1 MNFTDF
7 NAMVE
12 SNAASLR
19 SSWRNYSLSSSA
31 LIAVI
36 VFGGEHL
43 DGKRPMMVFAI
54 LGVNLLLLLS
64 TDSQMAQFQAY
75 EKTCHLNLQTQQLGK
90 IGPKHLLVRSVLSA
104 P

>member
-54 LGVNLLLLLS
+54 LGVNLCYS
-64 TDSQMAQFQAY
+64 SVRIVKWRSSKHY

>member
-1 MNFTDF
+1 MNFSDF

-12 SNAASLR
+12 SNAANLR

-31 LIAVI
+31 LVAII
-36 VFGGEHL
+36 IFGGDHM

-64 TDSQMAQFQAY
+64 TDSQMAQFQALRKDMPS
-75 EKTCHLNLQTQQLGK
+75 ELAESATG
-90 IGPKHLLVRSVLSA
+90 RDLSLIHI
-104 P
+104 